1 MDDILIRTASDT
13 DIPLIL
19 DLLYELGR
27 PKPQQDVDIDAFR
40 KLLKK
45 YMLDSDKEVL
55 VAVLDSMK
63 IVGMVSLMFLPR
75 LNRDTLEMYIPELVV
90 QKQYQSQGIGKR
102 IIDSCIE
109 LGKQKKCHRIRLESG
124 NQRKDSHNFYKHLGF
139 EQSSLSFTMNL

>member
-1 MDDILIRTASDT
+1 MENIFIRAASDT

-19 DLLYELGR
+19 DLLYALGR
-27 PKPQQDVDIDAFR
+27 PKPQQDADIDAFR

-45 YMLDSDKEVL
+45 YMLDSDKEIL

-75 LNRDTLEMYIPELVV
+75 LNRDTIEMYIPELVV
-90 QKQYQSQGIGKR
+90 HKQYQNQGIGKQ

-109 LGKQKKCHRIRLESG
+109 LGKKKKCHRIRLESG